1 LSQKAPALPL
11 IRQVEL
17 AVSFASPHER
27 NVILKYYQIY
37 KILCK
42 AKSNKKQT
50 VLYMTRMLDRWTKV
64 LNRNCEDVNLD
75 AVQHF
80 VATGIF
86 KL

>member
-1 LSQKAPALPL
+1 
-11 IRQVEL
+11 
-17 AVSFASPHER
+17 
-27 NVILKYYQIY
+27 
-37 KILCK
+37 
-42 AKSNKKQT
+42 
-50 VLYMTRMLDRWTKV
+50 MTRMLDRWTKV